1 MHHQQMMVHLFY
13 ISIVLFAPLKLSSF
27 IDSRIL
33 AYKKLGFQLYFYL
46 FL

>member
-1 MHHQQMMVHLFY
+1 MVHLFY